1 LTSDS
6 HLPLFAVCRG
16 RGVQRVKHFSFRR
29 EVHCLIVLGCTI
41 LKDIDAMD
49 PALLQ
54 NIYRC
59 YREKRLADVVALLSD
74 DFKFTAQLPDDVDG
88 GRRSRSRA
96 ETAILVHKFMEEYDI
111 LAFDTGPI
119 IVTDNLASAQAQVKF
134 RHKRTG
140 KVLETRFIHDWRIA
154 DGKACELEQRHDLNQ
169 LKAYLRSVG
178 DMAD

>member
-1 LTSDS
+1 
-6 HLPLFAVCRG
+6 
-16 RGVQRVKHFSFRR
+16 
-29 EVHCLIVLGCTI
+29 
-41 LKDIDAMD
+41 
-49 PALLQ
+49 
-54 NIYRC
+54 
-59 YREKRLADVVALLSD
+59 
-74 DFKFTAQLPDDVDG
+74 VDG

-134 RHKRTG
+134 RHKRSG

>member
-1 LTSDS
+1 
-6 HLPLFAVCRG
+6 
-16 RGVQRVKHFSFRR
+16 
-29 EVHCLIVLGCTI
+29 
-41 LKDIDAMD
+41 MD

-140 KVLETRFIHDWRIA
+140 PAKSSKRAPFTTGALPTARLASSSSATTSTSSKPI
-154 DGKACELEQRHDLNQ
+154 
-169 LKAYLRSVG
+169 
-178 DMAD
+178 

>member
-49 PALLQ
+49 PAALLQ

-140 KVLETRFIHDWRIA
+140 PAKSSKRASFTTGALPTARLASSSSATTSTSSKPI
-154 DGKACELEQRHDLNQ
+154 
-169 LKAYLRSVG
+169 
-178 DMAD
+178 